1 MRESVIVSLR
11 STKFKD
17 ILIQSHKDNKYHLL
31 KFHRQIYPGWKH
43 CYIRIIPA
51 YVALR
56 DIRYQRYR
64 NTEVATSSR
73 STPTV
78 RSWFLLDSS
87 TKGVKRERKRE
98 RERER
103 ERERDEVVPSLETER
118 SPYLR
123 SDAGKGFS
131 IGLSSVSNRYGIIKL
146 AAH

>member
-17 ILIQSHKDNKYHLL
+17 ILIQSHKGNKYHLL

-43 CYIRIIPA
+43 CYIPIIPA

-78 RSWFLLDSS
+78 RSWFLLDGS
-87 TKGVKRERKRE
+87 TKEKKE
-98 RERER
+98 RERE
-103 ERERDEVVPSLETER
+103 
-118 SPYLR
+118 
-123 SDAGKGFS
+123 K
-131 IGLSSVSNRYGIIKL
+131 
-146 AAH
+146 